1 MRVGR
6 DDDAAFACVGLN
18 ESSAKRV
25 VPFSLHDPSTGR
37 WASCISVRAG
47 IVVPS
52 PCFSMACDSFAGST
66 VQRVSVCGREQSSRP
81 RTDGPGKQ
89 LGFVP
94 STAGQAFAF
103 TSNAIAEL
111 IHRYRTRQP
120 TPRWAGSR

>member
-1 MRVGR
+1 MTSKSKKKSLSCMP
-6 DDDAAFACVGLN
+6 DAAVKAPAIPMNGF
-18 ESSAKRV
+18 
-25 VPFSLHDPSTGR
+25 
-37 WASCISVRAG
+37 
-47 IVVPS
+47 
-52 PCFSMACDSFAGST
+52 T
-66 VQRVSVCGREQSSRP
+66 VMRVSVCGREQTSRP

-94 STAGQAFAF
+94 STAGKAFAF